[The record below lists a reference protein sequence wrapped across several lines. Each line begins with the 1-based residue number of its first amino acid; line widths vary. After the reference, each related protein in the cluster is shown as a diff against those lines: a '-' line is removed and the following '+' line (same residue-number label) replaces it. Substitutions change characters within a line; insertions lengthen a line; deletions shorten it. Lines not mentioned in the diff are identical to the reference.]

1 MRNRLRKL
9 ICSHHVVVQDGAR
22 RRRCAACGRPA

>member
-9 ICSHHVVVQDGAR
+9 ICSHHTVVHDGTR
-22 RRRCAACGRPA
+22 HRHCAACGNRV